1 MLMGVAQADVGV
13 LIISA
18 KKGEFESGFD
28 KNGQTRE
35 HAILAKTLGL
45 KKLVVAINKVDEPSV
60 NYDKARY
67 VYEYISVMRARI
79 RRGYIIL

>member
-45 KKLVVAINKVDEPSV
+45 KKLVVAVNKVDEPTV

-67 VYEYISVMRARI
+67 VLIYYQ
-79 RRGYIIL
+79 RGTGN

>member
-45 KKLVVAINKVDEPSV
+45 KKLIVAINKVDEPTV

-67 VYEYISVMRARI
+67 VTI
-79 RRGYIIL
+79 